1 MRFDKMMRAVG
12 PFVMAAAMSGA
23 FSARKDGK
31 FRFNCDSDK
40 FRFNGKTGVK
50 LEDLDMGEDMPSEV
64 VLLGPDQLVITEG
77 EDFAISVRGDDEA
90 KDGARF
96 LVDGIRYM

>member
-1 MRFDKMMRAVG
+1 MRFAKMMRAVG

-23 FSARKDGK
+23 FSARKDG
-31 FRFNCDSDK
+31 K